1 MDGGEIW
8 RSPVN
13 SAIKSATYIGCHTFV
28 TLVLISSTRL
38 IAIALEELGDPKVF
52 DSVPVRYLF
61 DLMDVVFIVI
71 FIFGSALSA
80 VRAFKEKND
89 D

>member
-1 MDGGEIW
+1 
-8 RSPVN
+8 
-13 SAIKSATYIGCHTFV
+13 
-28 TLVLISSTRL
+28 L

>member
-1 MDGGEIW
+1 
-8 RSPVN
+8 
-13 SAIKSATYIGCHTFV
+13 V
-28 TLVLISSTRL
+28 TLVLIGSTRL
-38 IAIALEELGDPKVF
+38 IAAALERVGDPKVF
-52 DSVPVRYLF
+52 DTVPVRYLF

-80 VRAFKEKND
+80 VRAFKEKSD